1 MLTFL
6 ASLFLLQTTHAAA
19 PNPFAP
25 LELYNGTWTVH
36 AQHPFSGGSGPD
48 TLVNHCNRGQAFYTC
63 EQIVNG
69 KPVALV
75 IFTASSGPGKF
86 DVDNVLP
93 NGHASSDTD
102 LFIHGDHWT
111 FITNSAPNTPHY
123 RTENIFHGPDSI
135 HFEQFESPDGGK
147 TWNKTNE
154 GDDTRVKP

>member
-1 MLTFL
+1 MLP
-6 ASLFLLQTTHAAA
+6 FLLLAALAFA
-19 PNPFAP
+19 PITDPFAP
-25 LELYNGTWTVH
+25 LNLYNGTWTVR

-48 TLVNHCNRGQAFYTC
+48 TLVNHCTRSEAFYTC

-69 KPVALV
+69 KSAALV
-75 IFTASSGPGKF
+75 IFTASSEPGKF
-86 DVDNVLP
+86 DVDNILP

-111 FITNSAPNTPHY
+111 FITNSAPNTPRY
-123 RTENIFHGPDSI
+123 RTENVFHGPDKI

-154 GDDTRVKP
+154 GDDTRVKPS